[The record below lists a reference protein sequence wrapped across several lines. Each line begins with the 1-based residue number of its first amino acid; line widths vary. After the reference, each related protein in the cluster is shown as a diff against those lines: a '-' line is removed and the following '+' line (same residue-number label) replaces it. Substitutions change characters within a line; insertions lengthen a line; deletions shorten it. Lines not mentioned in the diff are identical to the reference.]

1 MGEYNLVSITNSSKS
16 NKKLMAKFKNK
27 KTGRESV
34 THFGARGM
42 DDYTKKKDKAQRERY
57 RSRHRGDNLTNPRS
71 PGSLSWHILWG
82 NSTSRRDNIASF
94 KRKFR
99 L

>member
-1 MGEYNLVSITNSSKS
+1 MGEYKLISITNSSKP

-42 DDYTKKKDKAQRERY
+42 DDYTKTKDTSLFSLCRMCF
-57 RSRHRGDNLTNPRS
+57 LTF
-71 PGSLSWHILWG
+71 IE
-82 NSTSRRDNIASF
+82 
-94 KRKFR
+94 K
-99 L
+99 

>member
-1 MGEYNLVSITNSSKS
+1 MSEYKLVSVTNSTKP

-27 KTGRESV
+27 KTGRESL

-42 DDYTKKKDKAQRERY
+42 DDYTKTKDKAQRERY

-71 PGSLSWHILWG
+71 AGSLSWNILWG
-82 NSTSRRDNIASF
+82 NSTSKRENIASF